1 MGLATLFLTLLVRV
15 LSFHPLLI
23 LMASTDGAVQALQ
36 AAFPGGQ
43 IHVRGSDDYDT
54 VNGGYLSGLES
65 DLKPLLIFQPSSVAE
80 VAAFVNTIRPFATL
94 IDCAIRGAGQ
104 QPLPGCANVDNGITL
119 DLALLDDI
127 TLTQDNSVVQVG
139 AGARWGAV
147 YRKLDALGLSVTGS
161 RSATGGVG
169 GLALAGSSLCR

>member
-1 MGLATLFLTLLVRV
+1 MGLATLFLRLLARV

-43 IHVRGSDDYDT
+43 VHIRGSDKYDKL
-54 VNGGYLSGLES
+54 NGAYLSGLES
-65 DLKPLLIFQPSSVAE
+65 DLKPLLFFQPSSVTE
-80 VAAFVNTIRPFATL
+80 VAAFVSTIRPFAGL
-94 IDCAIRGAGQ
+94 LDCAIRGAGQ

-119 DLALLDDI
+119 DLGLLDDI
-127 TLTQDNSVVQVG
+127 TLTQDNSVVQIG

-147 YRKLDALGLSVTGS
+147 YQKLDALGLSVTGS
-161 RSATGGVG
+161 RSAMGGVG
-169 GLALAGSSLCR
+169 GLALAGSLLCR